1 MSKLIENIKTG
12 EERAFYNSKDTTFI
26 NVTIEGPEDG
36 ESAFKECRNINVVN
50 SSMVLRYPF
59 WHCHDF
65 TIKDSTFAVTSRASL
80 WYCTNGKITNTN
92 LVSVKAIR
100 ECNNMEISDSTFES
114 EEFGWK
120 SNNLTIKNLKLTG
133 MIAFM
138 DSNNLTID
146 NLTLKGKYSFQYD
159 NNIKMTNSH
168 LDTKDAFWHSKDVY
182 IKDSILKG
190 EYIAWYSENLTF
202 ENCHID
208 GIQPLCYCK
217 NLKLINCTMSNC
229 NLAFEYSDVQADVK
243 SHISSIKNILK
254 GKVIV
259 DGYDEYINDCQVY
272 PCEGVVEIRKKDE
285 KVDETK

>member
-1 MSKLIENIKTG
+1 MTKVIENEKTG
-12 EERAFYNSKDTTFI
+12 IERAFYNAKDTTFN
-26 NVTIEGPEDG
+26 NVTIDGPEDG
-36 ESAFKECRNINVVN
+36 ESAFKECRNIKVNN

-59 WHCHDF
+59 WHCHNF
-65 TIKDSTFAVTSRASL
+65 EITNSNFAVGSRASL
-80 WYCTNGKITNTN
+80 WYCTEGKITNTK

-100 ECNNMEISDSTFES
+100 ECTNIDISDCEFES

-120 SNNLTIKNLKLTG
+120 SHFLNIKNLKLTG
-133 MIAFM
+133 LIAFM
-138 DSNNLTID
+138 DSDNIKID

-159 NNIKMTNSH
+159 ENVTITNSK
-168 LDTKDAFWHSKDVY
+168 LDTKDAFWHSKNVY
-182 IKDSILKG
+182 VKDSILKG
-190 EYIAWYSENLTF
+190 EYIAWYSENLTL

-217 NLKLINCTMSNC
+217 NLKLINCTMENC
-229 NLAFEYSDVQADVK
+229 NLAFEYSDVMADVH

-272 PCEGVVEIRKKDE
+272 PCKGEIEVRKKKE
-285 KVDETK
+285 